1 MTTNIVNI
9 SESHNRWGKRRQVS
23 KEECLFDLKKDLPK
37 FFLAYNRGVKKYNKI
52 TSMFRPESKV
62 RFDATVLNTSIIES
76 LQEVFPDRWKW
87 GKYKRFVLKLGDY
100 IFLVKKF
107 KNNNKPMNI
116 KTKHVN
122 SISNQMSLSLFDSD
136 IYQDDPIL
144 FFGYKVDRMGEVI
157 SPQIVYIDE
166 DNVKWIVSENDVN
179 VVRNEINTKVSTNE
193 AKVYIKEDMIRKVS
207 NQ

>member
-1 MTTNIVNI
+1 
-9 SESHNRWGKRRQVS
+9 
-23 KEECLFDLKKDLPK
+23 
-37 FFLAYNRGVKKYNKI
+37 
-52 TSMFRPESKV
+52 
-62 RFDATVLNTSIIES
+62 
-76 LQEVFPDRWKW
+76 
-87 GKYKRFVLKLGDY
+87 
-100 IFLVKKF
+100 
-107 KNNNKPMNI
+107 MNI

-193 AKVYIKEDMIRKVS
+193 AKVYIKEDMIIKVS